1 MDIDRI
7 TNDAADCSARFASD
21 IRRMYS
27 PEVAAAI
34 LKGNLLAF
42 TGAYTA
48 IVGAQ
53 VSSDFFFRCA
63 EIGVAL
69 AAPNLIGYGAVHDAI
84 ADAAKRGGEG

>member
-7 TNDAADCSARFASD
+7 TNDAADCSARYASD
-21 IRRMYS
+21 VRKIYS
-27 PEVAAAI
+27 QDAAAAI
-34 LKGNLLAF
+34 IKGNLLAL

-53 VSSDFFFRCA
+53 ASSDFFFMCA